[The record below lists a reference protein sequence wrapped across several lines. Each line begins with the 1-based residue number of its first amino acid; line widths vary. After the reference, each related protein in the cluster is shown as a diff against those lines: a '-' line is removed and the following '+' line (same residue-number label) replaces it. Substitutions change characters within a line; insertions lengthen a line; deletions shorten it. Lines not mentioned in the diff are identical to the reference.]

1 MSVNYCK
8 NCIYPSTKPD
18 LEFNLEGLCQ
28 GCVAYNAR
36 KFINWKKRDLEF
48 KKLLSEGKKKNNSIY
63 HCCIPVSGGKDS
75 IYQVAKVLDV
85 GFNPLCVTATT
96 DKFTELGKKNLEVL
110 KNLGVDHVQI
120 STDPILRRKINKFT
134 LKTVGDISWTE
145 HKTIYSIPTRVAQMH
160 KIPFVIWGEN
170 ANNQS
175 GGPASDEKNFKLTSS
190 WHDEFGGLLGLRVKD
205 LVHSLN
211 TEEEKIF
218 FYKHPS
224 DKELKESNTQG
235 IFLGYFYPWDNVS
248 NLEVAKKY
256 GFQTYDKD
264 EIEGSIVNYENLDN
278 AQMRIHDYFKYLK
291 YGYDRVTDWCCWHI
305 RRGRLTR
312 EEAIKINNEKSG
324 KYPSVY
330 LGYSL
335 KEILKEIDCS
345 VNEFNEICDEFTN
358 TEIFMCN
365 NDGKIIKKDDGSL
378 MLKQPYE

>member
-1 MSVNYCK
+1 MSVKYCK

-18 LEFNLEGLCQ
+18 LEFNSEGVCQ
-28 GCVAYNAR
+28 GCIAYNER
-36 KFINWKKRDLEF
+36 KFIDWKKRDLDF
-48 KKLLSEGKKKNNSIY
+48 KKILSEGKKKNNSIY

-75 IYQVAKVLDV
+75 IYQVAKVLDA
-85 GFNPLCVTATT
+85 GLNPLCVTATT

-134 LKTVGDISWTE
+134 LKTVGDIAWTE

-160 KIPFVIWGEN
+160 KIPFIIWGEN
-170 ANNQS
+170 ANNDS
-175 GGPASDEKNFKLTSS
+175 GGPASDVRNFKLTSS

-205 LVHSLN
+205 LVQSLN
-211 TEEEKIF
+211 VKEEKLF
-218 FYKHPS
+218 FYTHPS
-224 DKELKESNTQG
+224 DVELKETNTQG
-235 IFLGYFYPWDNVS
+235 IFLGYFYPWDGVS

-256 GFQTYDKD
+256 EFQTYDKD

-278 AQMRIHDYFKYLK
+278 ALMRIHDYFKYLK

-312 EEAIKINNEKSG
+312 EKAININNEKSG

-330 LGYSL
+330 LGYTL
-335 KEILKEIDCS
+335 EEILKEIDCS
-345 VNEFNEICDEFTN
+345 IKEFNEICDEFTN
-358 TEIFMCN
+358 TEIFMSS

-378 MLKQPYE
+378 ILKQPYE